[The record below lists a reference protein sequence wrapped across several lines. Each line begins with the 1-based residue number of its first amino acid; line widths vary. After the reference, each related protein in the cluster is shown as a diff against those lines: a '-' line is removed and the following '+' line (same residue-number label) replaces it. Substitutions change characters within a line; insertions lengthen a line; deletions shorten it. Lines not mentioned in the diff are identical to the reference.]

1 MNRKLLLG
9 ALTGGWSNP
18 GMRISGFAGNGAGA
32 HGEEVARTI
41 ERQLPPV
48 PRAAW
53 RRPPGALANSIFSTA
68 HPEGGPSQRRRSY
81 L

>member
-18 GMRISGFAGNGAGA
+18 GMRISGFADNGAGA

-48 PRAAW
+48 PRAA
-53 RRPPGALANSIFSTA
+53 
-68 HPEGGPSQRRRSY
+68 
-81 L
+81 